1 MCYQEDGMM
10 EYWNN
15 GMEGKRDLTRNDPS
29 YEDRRELN
37 G

>member
-15 GMEGKRDLTRNDPS
+15 GIGGKEILQEMIPPMK
-29 YEDRRELN
+29 REEN
-37 G
+37 